1 MLANIAFFADTGK
14 KTPKNPIFWV
24 VPGFIFLYATFVKT
38 LPNLPSRGQE
48 FKWATEMNLYK
59 SRIRD
64 ELIKENNKKII
75 IRRTKKT
82 SKYEYGSLSQPSR

>member
-14 KTPKNPIFWV
+14 KMPKNPIFGV

-48 FKWATEMNLYK
+48 L
-59 SRIRD
+59 
-64 ELIKENNKKII
+64 
-75 IRRTKKT
+75 
-82 SKYEYGSLSQPSR
+82 